1 MRPRRRRASRVK
13 VGRRHG
19 EEGREEMS
27 YTVHEIFL
35 TMQGEGMNTGR
46 LAVFCRFAGCNLW
59 NGREQDRANAL
70 CRFCDTEFRG
80 TGGPGGGRFDAATEL
95 AASVASCWPKDAT
108 GTPFV
113 VLTGGEPLLQVDP
126 ALLEA
131 LHEHGFE
138 IAVETNGTRSVP
150 PGIDWICV
158 SPKARAPLRLRSGDE
173 LKLVF
178 PQVGL
183 APEALLDLD
192 FDHFLLQPLDG
203 PELALNTA
211 AASAYCASHP
221 SWRLSLQTHKL
232 MGIP

>member
-1 MRPRRRRASRVK
+1 MTYS
-13 VGRRHG
+13 
-19 EEGREEMS
+19 
-27 YTVHEIFL
+27 VHEIYL
-35 TMQGEGMNTGR
+35 TVQGEGMNTGR

-59 NGREQDRANAL
+59 SGRESDRPRAL
-70 CRFCDTEFRG
+70 CCFCDTEFRG
-80 TGGPGGGRFDAATEL
+80 TTGPGGGRFHTAAEL
-95 AASVASCWPKDAT
+95 AAAVAGRWPQQSSAS
-108 GTPFV
+108 PFV

-126 ALLEA
+126 ELLEA

-138 IAVETNGTRSVP
+138 IAIETNGTLEVS
-150 PGIDWICV
+150 PGIDWVCV
-158 SPKARAPLRLRSGDE
+158 SPKARAPLRQRSGNE

-183 APEALLDLD
+183 SPESLLGLA

-203 PELALNTA
+203 PDLAANTA
-211 AASAYCASHP
+211 AASAYCARHP